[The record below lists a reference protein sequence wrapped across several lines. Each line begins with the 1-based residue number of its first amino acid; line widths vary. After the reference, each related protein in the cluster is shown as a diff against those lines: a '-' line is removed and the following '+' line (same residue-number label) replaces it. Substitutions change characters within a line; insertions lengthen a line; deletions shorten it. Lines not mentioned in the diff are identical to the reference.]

1 MSDSNVKNE
10 VKNEQTVLGK
20 AECVVERVE
29 SKFTFPS
36 GDKAKTTIYY
46 LNFPD
51 GERVR
56 IYPYSGS
63 KDNPKFE
70 EACKLY
76 AHTL

>member
-1 MSDSNVKNE
+1 MSETNARNQVQNVQKVVGSAKCE
-10 VKNEQTVLGK
+10 
-20 AECVVERVE
+20 VERVE
-29 SKFTFPS
+29 SEFTFPS

-46 LNFPD
+46 LTFED